1 MELLMIGFN
10 RLLNKYWV
18 TVSTLIVA
26 APLVTIA
33 FISAPVM
40 GA

>member
-1 MELLMIGFN
+1 MHRFN

-26 APLVTIA
+26 APLATVA
-33 FISAPVM
+33 FTNAPFMAV
-40 GA
+40 